1 MDRMLYISMS
11 GAKQTMLAQTVNSNN
26 LANVSTH
33 GFREDFFQQ
42 RSQPVFGDGYASRV
56 YAMTEN
62 PAFKSQAGMLDT
74 TGRQLDVAINGD
86 GWFAVQADPQTGE
99 EALTRAGNFK
109 VDGAGFLVTPDGH
122 QVLGD
127 GGPINL
133 PPFEQ
138 IEIGTDG
145 TLSILPVGQDAA
157 ALAVVDRIRLV
168 NPPIED
174 LFKGKDGLIHL
185 KNGAGADVDPGVR
198 IVSGALESSN
208 VSAVE
213 SLVQMIDLS
222 RRYEMQVKMMKTAD
236 RAAEVTTQMMRL

>member
-33 GFREDFFQQ
+33 GFRADYFQQ
-42 RSQPVFGDGYASRV
+42 RSQPVFGDGYTSRA

-62 PAFKSQAGMLDT
+62 PAFKSQTGMLET

-86 GWFAVQADPQTGE
+86 GWLAVQTDPQTGA
-99 EALTRAGNFK
+99 EAFTRAGNLK
-109 VDGAGFLVTPDGH
+109 VDEAGFLVTHSGL

-138 IEIGTDG
+138 IEIASDG

-157 ALAVVDRIRLV
+157 ALAVVDRIKLV
-168 NPPIED
+168 NLPLEE
-174 LFKGKDGLIHL
+174 LTKGKDGLIHA
-185 KNGAGADVDPGVR
+185 KNGVVANPDPNVR
-198 IVSGALESSN
+198 IISGALETSN

-236 RAAEVTTQMMRL
+236 RAAEITTQMMRL

>member
-1 MDRMLYISMS
+1 
-11 GAKQTMLAQTVNSNN
+11 
-26 LANVSTH
+26 
-33 GFREDFFQQ
+33 
-42 RSQPVFGDGYASRV
+42 
-56 YAMTEN
+56 MTEN
-62 PAFKSQAGMLDT
+62 PAFKSQTGMLDT

-109 VDGAGFLVTPDGH
+109 VDEAGFLVTPGGH

-168 NPPIED
+168 NPPMED
-174 LFKGKDGLIHL
+174 LFKGKDGLVRL
-185 KNGAGADVDPGVR
+185 KNGAGAGADVDPGVR

-213 SLVQMIDLS
+213 SLVKMIDLS